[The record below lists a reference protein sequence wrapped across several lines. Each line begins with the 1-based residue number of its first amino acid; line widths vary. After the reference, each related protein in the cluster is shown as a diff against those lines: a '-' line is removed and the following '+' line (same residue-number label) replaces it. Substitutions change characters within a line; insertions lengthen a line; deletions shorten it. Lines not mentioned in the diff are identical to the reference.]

1 MSDHARQQLPLPKPA
16 APALRLQRKCE
27 CGSGGSEPCACPE
40 EEQAQRSALDGRT
53 GSVAVPPLDRSAGQ
67 ALPGDVQSRMERA
80 FAFDF
85 GRVRVHAGGQA
96 AEAAQSVHARAY
108 TVGNEI
114 VFGAGQYAP
123 RTSHGARLLAHELTH
138 VVQQSTGAAASL
150 DDGVAEREADRV
162 ADAVGEGTARA
173 PAIGAAASPSRLY
186 GQFITPLGQG
196 GGFGGLLE
204 RGRVAAGLNP
214 AAVGAAFAPTTP
226 FQVCSRDL
234 QGFLGLFANH
244 AYIEAPPKRYAI
256 ISPLCP
262 ASPND
267 GPIRGT
273 TAQKW
278 DNSPDPCGKSPNC
291 VPCNPAP
298 GVTDVGACLRGAFS
312 SYASLS
318 LYKGLGPNSNTFAG
332 TLARTC
338 CAGMVPKPPALGTV
352 PGWDDPPAPARAGA
366 TPCPPG
372 PSCT

>member
-1 MSDHARQQLPLPKPA
+1 MRSHTLQQLPPRPVMSS
-16 APALRLQRKCE
+16 PVPRLQRKCA
-27 CGSGGSEPCACPE
+27 CGGGASEPCNCPE
-40 EEQAQRSALDGRT
+40 EEKAQRSALDGASARVAPPRLD
-53 GSVAVPPLDRSAGQ
+53 GSASQ
-67 ALPGDVQSRMERA
+67 ALPRDVQARMGQA
-80 FAFDF
+80 FRFDF
-85 GRVRVHAGGQA
+85 SSVRVHAGSQA

-150 DDGVAEREADRV
+150 DDAVAEREADRI
-162 ADAVGEGTARA
+162 ADAVGEGAARA
-173 PAIGAAASPSRLY
+173 PAVGAGASRSRLY

-204 RGRVAAGLNP
+204 RDRQ
-214 AAVGAAFAPTTP
+214 AAFAPPP

-278 DNSPDPCGKSPNC
+278 DNSPDPCGKSPTC
-291 VPCNPAP
+291 IPCNPAP
-298 GVTDVGACLRGAFS
+298 GVADVGACLQSAFS
-312 SYASLS
+312 SYEALS
-318 LYKGLGPNSNTFAG
+318 LYKALGPNSNTFAG

-338 CAGMVPKPPALGTV
+338 CAGMVPKPRALGTV
-352 PGWDDPPAPARAGA
+352 PGWDDPPAPARAGG